1 MSLIFNNINTF
12 CLIETIEISQE
23 SSSSTDRPSSRS
35 DDASTDTND
44 AVDDIEDEKK
54 VKPLRLSM
62 KISDLKQQLV
72 FRLYIYFRLLMKWLI
87 IHN

>member
-72 FRLYIYFRLLMKWLI
+72 FRLLMI
-87 IHN
+87 NNS

>member
-72 FRLYIYFRLLMKWLI
+72 FRLYIYFRLLMK
-87 IHN
+87 